1 MKFKDFFKIFFI
13 AFLACVALTACE
25 GNDDEPDDPNKGS
38 GSDVNV
44 ENINGTWKGIF
55 KGYTG
60 TRDELITIIFSG
72 SGNEGSVR
80 IWWTHY
86 LNMGQY
92 YFTGDYKLSGNK
104 LTLDGKMG
112 QHGQIPS
119 KPYNKTVTVK
129 FIDKETMEFEFD
141 VDTWIVTKR

>member
-1 MKFKDFFKIFFI
+1 MLIPTKF
-13 AFLACVALTACE
+13 LLTR
-25 GNDDEPDDPNKGS
+25 NDDEPDDPNKGS

-129 FIDKETMEFEFD
+129 FIDKEKQWNLNLMLILGLLPSD
-141 VDTWIVTKR
+141 KHIYNLL